1 EGNVFAHRRLQAP
14 ERLDWKSFKMGMLVS
29 HQAFIVKR
37 SIATEYDL
45 QYRFSSDFDWC
56 IRCMKT
62 ANRIVNSGLR
72 LVNYQYEGVTT
83 ANRKASLKERFAI
96 MCKYYGTFAT
106 VILHI
111 WFGFRFLL
119 AKVFHQPL

>member
-1 EGNVFAHRRLQAP
+1 
-14 ERLDWKSFKMGMLVS
+14 
-29 HQAFIVKR
+29 
-37 SIATEYDL
+37 L

-72 LVNYQYEGVTT
+72 LVNYQYEGATT